1 MRIWAIWAVQ
11 TAFPKDEVW
20 LSLLQLLIVTALIAT
35 LAILAIPHVLAL
47 RQQSRVVTIT
57 ATAKPIQQALARAA
71 ASINGNYPLT
81 AAIDG
86 THGNTDWQGRMRIWA
101 IWAVQTVFPKDEAWF
116 GMPQLLMVTAL
127 LATLAML
134 AVPRVL
140 ALRQQSRVVTITAD
154 SSPIRYSGH
163 YLYLPR
169 RGDLHAASDR
179 RCA

>member
-1 MRIWAIWAVQ
+1 
-11 TAFPKDEVW
+11 
-20 LSLLQLLIVTALIAT
+20 LSLLQLLIVIALLAT
-35 LAILAIPHVLAL
+35 LAILAVPQVLAF
-47 RQQSRVVTIT
+47 RQQSRVATII
-57 ATAKPIQQALARAA
+57 ATAEPIQQALARSA

-86 THGNTDWQGRMRIWA
+86 TNGNTDWQGRMRIWA

-140 ALRQQSRVVTITAD
+140 ALRQQSRVVSITTE
-154 SSPIRYSGH
+154 SNPVRYSGH
-163 YLYLPR
+163 SLDLPR